1 MVLARVLLDETD
13 KHSRYPPQVP
23 GLVDMVDLPLRRA
36 RSRPMSRW
44 RTRLEVLRT
53 TLLLPNPAQTIAP
66 GARIHLE
73 RPELVYGRTLVVT
86 FLPFVA
92 HLAFDLP
99 AGAKAVCVLDE
110 AWVRFARSY
119 ERRRL
124 RLASMLDVPSHWL
137 RYRQIGRKADRVVTI
152 SPWERRYFE
161 RFIPTSRV
169 DVVPHAIDLE
179 YFRPDD
185 TESRDIDV
193 LIVGNHQ
200 PPLQR
205 PAPLG
210 RGRQRDQWPAGTRLK
225 WALVGAPSREVQELA
240 SDRVLVPGRVEDVRP
255 FYRRASSPSRPP
267 GDVG

>member
-1 MVLARVLLDETD
+1 M
-13 KHSRYPPQVP
+13 
-23 GLVDMVDLPLRRA
+23 
-36 RSRPMSRW
+36 
-44 RTRLEVLRT
+44 
-53 TLLLPNPAQTIAP
+53 
-66 GARIHLE
+66 
-73 RPELVYGRTLVVT
+73 VT

-99 AGAKAVCVLDE
+99 AGAKTVCVLDE

-137 RYRQIGRKADRVVTI
+137 RYRQIGRKADHVVTI
-152 SPWERRYFE
+152 SPRERRYFE

-193 LIVGNHQ
+193 LIVGNLTS
-200 PPLQR
+200 PRYTPDLPRLVATSTRWR
-205 PAPLG
+205 PAP
-210 RGRQRDQWPAGTRLK
+210 RLK
-225 WALVGAPSREVQELA
+225 WALVGAPSRGGPGAGVGP
-240 SDRVLVPGRVEDVRP
+240 VLVPGRVEDVRP
-255 FYRRASSPSRPP
+255 FYRRAKLTVTPARGTS
-267 GDVG
+267 G